1 MTAPAGSLVKTTLVD
16 FPGRVA
22 SAFFLSGCNL
32 RCPYCYNKQLVENSS
47 SENYVSIQQL
57 FDHLEK
63 RKKTLFQ
70 DLSSA
75 AEKPFFHHILKQ
87 SSELQN
93 QKDIP

>member
-1 MTAPAGSLVKTTLVD
+1 MLSMTAPAGSLVKTTLVD

-63 RKKTLFQ
+63 RKNIISGPCVKRVG
-70 DLSSA
+70 SSPVA
-75 AEKPFFHHILKQ
+75 GMERAGRRSI
-87 SSELQN
+87 S
-93 QKDIP
+93 